1 VFGKSAAN
9 SLFLA
14 FHPKEVQIPQLI
26 QEMLI
31 SIEHKYPGN
40 LSTTCPRTGLVA
52 TNPTQRKQRA
62 KALNNLQK
70 RWVNSEID
78 NFTYLMHVNEIAGRT
93 LQDLMQ
99 YPVFPWILKDYES
112 NELDLNNPNSFRDLT
127 RSMGAQDSSR
137 LQYFKDRYE
146 QLKIG
151 AQSHIE
157 GSQQPFLYGTHYS
170 SAMIVSAYLLRLE
183 PYSTHFVDLQ
193 GGNFDL
199 ADRLFTS
206 VKDGWDSASQRNT
219 ADVKELIPEFFYLPN
234 FLRNENRF
242 RFGEKQSGKM
252 VDDVEL
258 PAWANGD
265 PNEFIRIHRY
275 ALESPYVSAHL
286 HHWIDLIF
294 GVLQNGKGAL
304 DSDNLFHPLFY
315 QSKHYDI
322 FDIEDEMER
331 TGIIGYISNFGQIP
345 RQIFKRA
352 HTEKRGPWNSITRWF
367 GVTAP
372 EEFSKFF

>member
-1 VFGKSAAN
+1 MVIFGS
-9 SLFLA
+9 FLA
-14 FHPKEVQIPQLI
+14 IFRSFQVILRHFK
-26 QEMLI
+26 
-31 SIEHKYPGN
+31 PG
-40 LSTTCPRTGLVA
+40 LS
-52 TNPTQRKQRA
+52 
-62 KALNNLQK
+62 
-70 RWVNSEID
+70 
-78 NFTYLMHVNEIAGRT
+78 F
-93 LQDLMQ
+93 
-99 YPVFPWILKDYES
+99 
-112 NELDLNNPNSFRDLT
+112 
-127 RSMGAQDSSR
+127 
-137 LQYFKDRYE
+137 
-146 QLKIG
+146 
-151 AQSHIE
+151 
-157 GSQQPFLYGTHYS
+157 SQNHS
-170 SAMIVSAYLLRLE
+170 LLRLE

-242 RFGEKQSGKM
+242 RFGEKQSGKA

-352 HTEKRGPWNSITRWF
+352 HTEKRGPWNSLTRWF
-367 GVTAP
+367 GVTAS
-372 EEFSKFF
+372 EEFSKFFKTGSGSDQVYSFNSANSVRNFEMSPDCYRQMNFKVTQVLWDSEKFSGGRSRSVSDAKNVSEMHGNIILCSKYDYGDRISLRRKVVEIRDPKTKITKQVHNHVATGWFS